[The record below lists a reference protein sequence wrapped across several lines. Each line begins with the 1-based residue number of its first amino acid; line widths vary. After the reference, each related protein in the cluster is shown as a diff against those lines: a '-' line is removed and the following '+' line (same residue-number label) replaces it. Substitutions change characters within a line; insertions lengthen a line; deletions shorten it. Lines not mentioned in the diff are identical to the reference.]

1 MGTYAKLLTLV
12 LCVGFASPAFSGE
25 SQWVEIHSPHFSV
38 ITDAGD
44 KRGRDVAVRFEQM
57 RAVFGALMV
66 KAKVNTPIPL
76 QIIAFRNSKE
86 LRQFS
91 PICRG
96 KQTQLS
102 GLFQS
107 GSDRGFIL
115 LDMSV
120 EDPWQTVFHEYAHQL
135 MNGTISMQ
143 LDPWFEEGFA
153 EYFRTIVVDGKEA
166 NVGKIPDDEY
176 YVLQQNGWMKI
187 ADLLRVQQ
195 HSSTYNESGDR
206 RTVFYAES
214 GLLVHYLYDN
224 SLIPKL
230 ADYFDLIRN
239 KNVPVEGAIQQTFG
253 MSAAQ
258 FDKTLHN
265 YHSSGHYKYYKLPAP
280 AGIDGKLYSS
290 TPLAAIDAQVI
301 LADAHLHSPDYQK
314 TAVEEFETVLTV
326 DPNNAAALRGLGY
339 SYLMKQD
346 FEKAGEYFHK
356 SAKLNSNDSRVLYY
370 SALLS
375 QREGAST
382 FGADN
387 ERLESMQNELE
398 KSIKLDPDFA
408 DAYSLL
414 AFAYMSRGKR
424 DQAVPLL
431 LKAIELNPRN
441 EQYRL
446 NLASLFLE
454 SQKLDEAVSVLRMLQ
469 SSGDPQIASR
479 ATEELAHIQKYKE
492 QVRAAA
498 QPSTQLSTQPVTRE
512 SLMVRAPSTPSEPE
526 PGPQISAV
534 TGAAKF
540 LHGKLL
546 SVDCSAPPAAT
557 LMILAGSTTWSM
569 HAANSNKAIVIGAD
583 QISCDWKN
591 QKVAVNYRETG
602 DRQADIISLEVQ

>member
-1 MGTYAKLLTLV
+1 MSFYAKLLTVLV
-12 LCVGFASPAFSGE
+12 FTGFALPVFSGE
-25 SQWVEIHSPHFSV
+25 QQWVEIRSPHFSV
-38 ITDAGD
+38 LTDAGD

-66 KAKVNTPIPL
+66 KAKVGTPIPL

-91 PICRG
+91 PIWRG
-96 KQTQLS
+96 KATEVA
-102 GLFQS
+102 GLVQ
-107 GSDRGFIL
+107 GDTDRCFIL

-120 EDPWQTVFHEYAHQL
+120 ENPWQTVFHEYAHQL
-135 MNGTISMQ
+135 MNGTMSVQ

-166 NVGKIPDDEY
+166 NVGRIPDDEY
-176 YVLQQNGWMKI
+176 YVLQQNAWLKI

-195 HSSTYNESGDR
+195 HSSPYNESGDR

-214 GLLVHYLYDN
+214 GMLVHYLYDN
-224 SLIPKL
+224 SLIPKVG
-230 ADYFDLIRN
+230 DYFDLVRN

-265 YHSSGHYKYYKLPAP
+265 YHSSGHFRYYKLAAP
-280 AGIDGKLYSS
+280 AGIDGKIYSS

-314 TAVEEFETVLTV
+314 TAVEEFETVLKV

-346 FEKAGEYFHK
+346 SVKAGEYFHK

-375 QREGAST
+375 QREGAAS
-382 FGADN
+382 FGSDN

-424 DQAVPLL
+424 EQAGAVL

-441 EQYRL
+441 EQYRF
-446 NLASLFLE
+446 NLANLFLD
-454 SQKLDEAVSVLRMLQ
+454 SQKFDEAISVLRMLQ
-469 SSGDPQIASR
+469 SSGDPQIVSR
-479 ATEELAHIQKYKE
+479 STEELAH
-492 QVRAAA
+492 V
-498 QPSTQLSTQPVTRE
+498 
-512 SLMVRAPSTPSEPE
+512 
-526 PGPQISAV
+526 
-534 TGAAKF
+534 
-540 LHGKLL
+540 
-546 SVDCSAPPAAT
+546 
-557 LMILAGSTTWSM
+557 
-569 HAANSNKAIVIGAD
+569 
-583 QISCDWKN
+583 
-591 QKVAVNYRETG
+591 
-602 DRQADIISLEVQ
+602 